1 MASVAT
7 LWRLSTQLIHV
18 LWILLE
24 LLPHHRSKFISNI
37 GLEVRYK
44 FMHIQKQNKKKQSSS
59 FSQKSNGG
67 FSVIKLSGY
76 YSCCK

>member
-37 GLEVRYK
+37 DLEVRYK
-44 FMHIQKQNKKKQSSS
+44 FMHIQKQNKKKPVFIIQP
-59 FSQKSNGG
+59 K
-67 FSVIKLSGY
+67 K
-76 YSCCK
+76 

>member
-44 FMHIQKQNKKKQSSS
+44 FMHIQKQNKKNSLHHSAKKVMVD
-59 FSQKSNGG
+59 F
-67 FSVIKLSGY
+67 LSLN
-76 YSCCK
+76 